1 MSDSHIRGSLDGRSA
16 GLKAG
21 CYTQGSAPP
30 GALARGAP
38 LGKASAMDERGEGRR
53 AAVLLLCGLAAG
65 VAAAGWTLMT
75 GGGAA
80 GLPPDAVARVNER
93 LITREAW
100 LRAVAAVAE
109 DRRTPLTPA
118 DRRAILQRLV
128 DEELLL
134 QHGKDLGL
142 VDNDRRLRS
151 QLVSEVIAAAAAEA
165 EPPDEAAL
173 RAYYDAHRDYF
184 STPPRLRVAAT
195 SGGAPFAPPV
205 PDALLPPATLRE
217 YLGPRLTEAALALEP
232 GQAHASGEV
241 VLTVLEREPRVV
253 PPFEAAIEQVR
264 ARLLRERQEQAL
276 RALLAELRSDG
287 QVLVRADGE

>member
-65 VAAAGWTLMT
+65 VADAGH
-75 GGGAA
+75 GIGRQ
-80 GLPPDAVARVNER
+80 ARVNER